1 MSTKNTHNPLLALWY
16 KPSTAMRELLDRG
29 QHTMSAVM
37 IAAFFGAVQSG
48 QSVRAQEES
57 GPLPF
62 VLGGLAGVLGLYL
75 FGWLARNFGRWF
87 GADATQKE
95 TRTALGFGL
104 LPWTLLSVVLSF
116 MLAVQVDAEQ
126 IVRYAPFFF
135 VIFVYGYVIILL
147 SLSAALRLSVF
158 KTFLCLVV
166 TVLVSFFPLT
176 LLAQFLAKL
185 FAGPA

>member
-1 MSTKNTHNPLLALWY
+1 M
-16 KPSTAMRELLDRG
+16 
-29 QHTMSAVM
+29 
-37 IAAFFGAVQSG
+37 
-48 QSVRAQEES
+48 
-57 GPLPF
+57 
-62 VLGGLAGVLGLYL
+62 YL

-87 GADATQKE
+87 GADTTQKE

-166 TVLVSFFPLT
+166 TVLVSLFPLT
-176 LLAQFLAKL
+176 LLAQLLAKL